1 MQTTIDVDEDVL
13 AAAKELARKQLARK
27 QRVSIGK
34 IVSGLLREAM
44 CGGYSRAAARHDEPA
59 GAGGFRP
66 FPARGRVVTDD
77 LIEQVRNI
85 EGV

>member
-1 MQTTIDVDEDVL
+1 MRTMIDVDEDVL
-13 AAAKELARKQLARK
+13 AAAKELARK

-44 CGGYSRAAARHDEPA
+44 SGRYSRSEARHDPPA
-59 GAGGFRP
+59 KAGGFRP
-66 FPARGRVVTDD
+66 FPARGRVVTDG
-77 LIEQVRNI
+77 LIEQIRDT

>member
-1 MQTTIDVDEDVL
+1 MKMRTTIDVDEDVL
-13 AAAKELARKQLARK
+13 AAAKELARK

-77 LIEQVRNI
+77 LIEHI
-85 EGV
+85 SDMEGV